1 MKIKHADCQSVLA
14 SLSDFIDG
22 EFKGEVCHEIERHLT
37 ECQDCRV
44 VFNTLKKTIDLYHSA
59 SDIQVPSGI
68 RERLFRCL
76 NLDDYIINPKE

>member
-1 MKIKHADCQSVLA
+1 MTKHADCHTMLA
-14 SLSDFIDG
+14 SLSEFLDG
-22 EFKGEVCHEIERHLT
+22 ELKDEFCREINRHLA

-76 NLDDYIINPKE
+76 NLEDYLIDPNK

>member
-1 MKIKHADCQSVLA
+1 MTKHADCHTMLA
-14 SLSDFIDG
+14 SLSEFLDG
-22 EFKGEVCHEIERHLT
+22 ELKDEFCREINRHLA

-76 NLDDYIINPKE
+76 NLEDYLINPNK

>member
-1 MKIKHADCQSVLA
+1 MTKHADCHTMLA
-14 SLSDFIDG
+14 SLSEFLDG
-22 EFKGEVCHEIERHLT
+22 ELKDEFYREINRHLA

-76 NLDDYIINPKE
+76 NLEDYLINPNE